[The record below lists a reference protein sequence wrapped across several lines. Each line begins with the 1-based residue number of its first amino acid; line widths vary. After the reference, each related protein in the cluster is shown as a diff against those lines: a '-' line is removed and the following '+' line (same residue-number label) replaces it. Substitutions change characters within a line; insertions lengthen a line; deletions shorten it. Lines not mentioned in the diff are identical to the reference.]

1 MFTYI
6 KKYTGV
12 MLVFLVV
19 LSQLTACNKI
29 PGVEEINTTP
39 PTGTTIADVISSD
52 PQYSLLKLA
61 ASKAGLMPLLSN
73 PTSNLTLLAPNNTG
87 FGYAG
92 ISEAVINVLPA
103 EQLAAVLSYHVIA
116 AKLPL
121 ASIPTTYPNT
131 EMPTLLQL
139 PGAPA
144 IVKMNI
150 FLQRGATTFA
160 NNIPFNDVPE
170 VITSNG
176 VIHQM
181 LTIVQPP
188 SQVMLQALAA
198 DTTLTYL
205 VAAITR
211 ADAGLPDGSKFSQ
224 LLANPVT
231 NFTLFAPV
239 NDAFRA
245 AFPLLGLPSTDIS
258 MIQYIPVGTLIGL
271 LSYHIHI
278 LDVNFPDPPNPPT
291 PVITFSR
298 AFSDNLPRTPTPI
311 KTFLNVV
318 NYPNPTPP
326 LVIDG
331 TIGVKGYV
339 NPTYTHILKADIN
352 TVNGVYH
359 KIDGILLPF
368 LP

>member
-1 MFTYI
+1 MLTYI
-6 KKYTGV
+6 KKYTG
-12 MLVFLVV
+12 LVLIILAVF
-19 LSQLTACNKI
+19 SQMTACNKI
-29 PGVEEINTTP
+29 PEVEELNIDP
-39 PTGTTIADVISSD
+39 PPGNTIADVITND
-52 PQYSLLKLA
+52 PEYSLLKLA

-73 PTSNLTLLAPNNTG
+73 PSATLTLLAPNNTG
-87 FGYAG
+87 FSYAG
-92 ISEAVINVLPA
+92 ISEAVINALPA
-103 EQLAAVLSYHVIA
+103 EQLAAILSYHVIA
-116 AKLPL
+116 QKLPL
-121 ASIPTTYPNT
+121 ASIPTTFPNT

-150 FLQRGATTFA
+150 FLQRGTPTFA

-170 VITSNG
+170 VVAVNG
-176 VIHQM
+176 VVHQM
-181 LTIVQPP
+181 LTIVMPP
-188 SQVMLQALAA
+188 SQVMLQAVAS
-198 DTTLTYL
+198 DTTLSYL

-211 ADAGLPDGSKFSQ
+211 ADLGLPEGSKFSQ

-245 AFPLLGLPSTDIS
+245 IFPLLGLPSTDIS
-258 MIQYIPVGTLIGL
+258 MIQYIPVNTLIGIL
-271 LSYHIHI
+271 AYHLHV
-278 LDVNFPDPPNPPT
+278 LDALPPAN
-291 PVITFSR
+291 ITFSR

-311 KTFLNVV
+311 NTFLKLV

-331 TIGVKGYV
+331 SRGVKGYV
-339 NPTYTHILKADIN
+339 NPTYTHILKADFN

-368 LP
+368 MP